1 MLIFTK
7 SASPLF
13 RLAMKITLG
22 VFLSACLFI
31 FLALI
36 IHGCWKMRS
45 QRPRRFRP
53 QRNQTMYFFTNDR
66 GFGHSRAFPQRGES
80 RRAPIFRPV
89 LNSDGSLSSGVTI
102 PLADFRSGL
111 SPVSLSM
118 SDDVAARTSRS
129 GRTTSFF

>member
-7 SASPLF
+7 SAYPLF

-45 QRPRRFRP
+45 QRPRPFRP

-66 GFGHSRAFPQRGES
+66 GFGHSTAFPQRGES

-89 LNSDGSLSSGVTI
+89 LNSDGSLSNGVTI

-118 SDDVAARTSRS
+118 SDDVAARTARS